1 MRILA
6 FETSC
11 DETSVAVV
19 ESGFR
24 VLSNVTQ
31 THIEHAKFGGVV
43 PELASRAHVRLIY
56 PLTKIAL
63 KRAGIDLG
71 EIEAVAFTKGPGLIG
86 SLLVGVVF
94 GKTVAQA
101 LSIPFLGINHLE
113 GHLFSIF
120 LSNPDLRP
128 PVLYLLVSGGH
139 TELIYMEDFLVYRY
153 LGRTMD
159 DAAGEAFDK
168 GGKLLGLPYPSGPV
182 IDKLA
187 KQGNP
192 HFYRFPRAKT
202 PGYNFSFSGLKTA
215 LLYYL
220 RKQEEKF
227 IKSHLHDIAASYQE
241 AIVDMLLE
249 KTQRALEKFNPP
261 ALAVVGGVSLNSR
274 LRKAFTEKFS
284 GKTTLLF
291 PLPEY
296 CTDNAAMI
304 GAAALIRLKHGE
316 VSPITESAYPNL
328 QLV

>member
-1 MRILA
+1 MKILA

-19 ESGFR
+19 ESGFH
-24 VLSNVTQ
+24 VLANVTQ

-56 PLTKIAL
+56 PLTEMAL
-63 KRAGIDLG
+63 KKAETDIAEIDGI
-71 EIEAVAFTKGPGLIG
+71 AYTKGPGLIG

-94 GKTVAQA
+94 GKTFAQA
-101 LSIPFLGINHLE
+101 LNKPFIGINHLE

-120 LSNPDLRP
+120 LGNPDVKP
-128 PVLYLLVSGGH
+128 PILYLLVSGGH
-139 TELIYMEDFLVYRY
+139 TELIFMEDFLKYRY

-168 GGKLLGLPYPSGPV
+168 GGKLLGLPYPSGPI

-187 KQGNP
+187 KQGNRE
-192 HFYRFPRAKT
+192 FYRFPRART
-202 PGYNFSFSGLKTA
+202 PGYDFSFSGLKTA

-220 RKQEEKF
+220 RKQDKNF
-227 IKSHLHDIAASYQE
+227 VQDHLPDIAASYQE

-249 KTQRALEKFNPP
+249 KTLGAFEELKPP
-261 ALAVVGGVSLNSR
+261 TVAVVGGVSLNSR
-274 LRKAFTEKFS
+274 LREVFRKAFHNRAK
-284 GKTTLLF
+284 LLF
-291 PLPEY
+291 PEPRY

-304 GAAALIRLKHGE
+304 GAVALVRFQNGE
-316 VSPITESAYPNL
+316 TSPITESASPNL
-328 QLV
+328 PLV